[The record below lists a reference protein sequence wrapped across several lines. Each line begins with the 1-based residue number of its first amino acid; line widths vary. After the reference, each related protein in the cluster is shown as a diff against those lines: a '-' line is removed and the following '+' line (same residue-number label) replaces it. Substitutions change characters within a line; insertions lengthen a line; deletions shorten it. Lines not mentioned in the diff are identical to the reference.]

1 MAVGKFASAFI
12 RLDSMIF
19 RVADLS
25 ADDDTLS
32 VIKRVN
38 IWFWLKQNMKYK
50 PYSNIKKVFT
60 TLSSIPP
67 QHTLMMLKYCC

>member
-1 MAVGKFASAFI
+1 MAVGKFASAFL

-19 RVADLS
+19 RAADLS

-50 PYSNIKKVFT
+50 PYNI
-60 TLSSIPP
+60 LSKRSSLPGI
-67 QHTLMMLKYCC
+67 